1 MTVRKA
7 YGEWART
14 YDEDRNLTRDLDESV
29 TREALG
35 QRRYRSILEL
45 GCGTGKNTSQF
56 VQMAE
61 RVVALDFSEAMIAR
75 AKAKLHS
82 GQVLFAVADLTGP
95 WPCADQSVSLVVC
108 NLVLEHIADLE
119 FIFAQANRV
128 LAPNGQFFVS
138 ELHPFRQYQ
147 GKKATFQHKG
157 GQSEIPAYVHHI
169 SDFLTA
175 AEQAGFTLKRLG
187 ERWHEEDQRQGL
199 PPRLVSFL
207 FGKGD

>member
-1 MTVRKA
+1 MSVRKA
-7 YGEWART
+7 YGEWAST
-14 YDEDRNLTRDLDESV
+14 YDADRNLTRDLDERV

-45 GCGTGKNTSQF
+45 GCGTGKNTPLFAQI
-56 VQMAE
+56 AD

-75 AKAKLHS
+75 ARAKPRA
-82 GQVLFAVADLTGP
+82 GAVLFVVADLTGP
-95 WPCADQSVSLVVC
+95 WPCADQSFSLVVC

-147 GKKATFQHKG
+147 GKKATFQNEG
-157 GQSEIPAYVHHI
+157 GQLEIPAFVHHI
-169 SDFLTA
+169 SDFVTA

-187 ERWHEEDQRQGL
+187 EWRHEEDQQL